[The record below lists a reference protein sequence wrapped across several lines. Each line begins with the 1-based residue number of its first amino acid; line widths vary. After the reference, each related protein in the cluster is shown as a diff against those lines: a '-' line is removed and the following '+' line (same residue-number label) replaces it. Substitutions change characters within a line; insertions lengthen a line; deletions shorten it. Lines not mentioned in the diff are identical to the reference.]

1 MKRLLESSGARYLL
15 ASIAAL
21 AIDYALTLTL
31 YHLSGLSLTASAAI
45 SFFAVGLAFYF
56 VHEFW
61 SFRADNSAF
70 SFVRLGG
77 NLAVLIAAGAVRAGV
92 IGLLE
97 GLQSPAGIWVS
108 VYFAAGVACSF
119 TTNFLLNRLLIFRR

>member
-1 MKRLLESSGARYLL
+1 MKRLFESSGTKYLL

-31 YHLSGLSLTASAAI
+31 YHLSGLSLAAAAAI

-61 SFRADNSAF
+61 SFRTERSAF
-70 SFVRLGG
+70 SLVRLGG
-77 NLAVLIAAGAVRAGV
+77 NFAVLVTAGVVRAGV

-97 GLQSPAGIWVS
+97 WLHSPEGIWVS

-119 TTNFLLNRLLIFRR
+119 TTNFVLNRLVVFRR

>member
-1 MKRLLESSGARYLL
+1 MKRLLESSGTKYLL

-21 AIDYALTLTL
+21 AIDYALTLAL
-31 YHLSGLSLTASAAI
+31 YHLSGLSLAAAAAI
-45 SFFAVGLAFYF
+45 SFFAVGFAFYF

-61 SFRADNSAF
+61 SFRTERSAF
-70 SFVRLGG
+70 SLVRLGG
-77 NLAVLIAAGAVRAGV
+77 NFAVLLTAGVVRAGV

-97 GLQSPAGIWVS
+97 WLQSPEGIWVS

-119 TTNFLLNRLLIFRR
+119 TTNFVLNRLVVFRR